1 MRYIRPGL
9 VAFVLVAALS
19 LPANAGFATAFTVN
33 SVGDGGDSNTLD
45 GICDDGTGRCT
56 LRAAIQQANAS
67 AGADTIGFNLP
78 GPGPY
83 SIAPASPLPAVSD
96 TLTTDGTT
104 QPGFVGM
111 PIVELRGDAAGANA
125 DGLLLSSLNNV
136 VKGLIV
142 NRFSG
147 NGIDIKGNT
156 ATGNALYGN
165 FIGTD
170 RTGTVSIG
178 NSGSGVIVASNNNT
192 IGGASPTERN
202 IISGN
207 GFFGLQIAS
216 STGNVVR
223 GNFIGTDKTGTTQLS
238 NATGLFIGSAGGNTV
253 GGTGAGEGN
262 LISGNRSDGI
272 RFQGLGSANFVQGNL
287 IGTDV
292 TGTRDLGNALSGIQC
307 FIAPGNI
314 IGGSQPAARNVISGN
329 DAAGITLDSAGC
341 DHYQIQG
348 NYIGTDVTGGEP
360 LGNSGDG
367 VLTLLSD
374 TLIGGTG
381 SGEANVIA
389 YNGRHGVAIGGSA
402 VRNTVRSNSIFA
414 NAGLGIDLGLDGV
427 TPNDPGDP
435 DSGANN
441 LQNYPVIGAAGT
453 SGGSTTISGSL
464 NSSPAATF
472 QLDFFANTQCD
483 PSLFGEGERFL
494 GATTVVTNS
503 SGDASFTVTFAGV
516 DLDADHDG
524 VKEAVT
530 ATVTDASG
538 NTSEFSRCLGSG
550 DNCPAWA
557 NPAQNLPP
565 WPVPPN
571 DPDCDGFSTRVEN
584 PVGTNPL
591 AHCGTNAWPADIN
604 NDGFSDI
611 SDISLVGGFFG
622 KPVGP
627 SPNAPARYDVAP
639 DPPDGFVDIS
649 DIVKIGG
656 FFGKSCTP

>member
-253 GGTGAGEGN
+253 G
-262 LISGNRSDGI
+262 
-272 RFQGLGSANFVQGNL
+272 
-287 IGTDV
+287 
-292 TGTRDLGNALSGIQC
+292 
-307 FIAPGNI
+307 
-314 IGGSQPAARNVISGN
+314 
-329 DAAGITLDSAGC
+329 
-341 DHYQIQG
+341 
-348 NYIGTDVTGGEP
+348 
-360 LGNSGDG
+360 
-367 VLTLLSD
+367 
-374 TLIGGTG
+374 
-381 SGEANVIA
+381 
-389 YNGRHGVAIGGSA
+389 
-402 VRNTVRSNSIFA
+402 FA
-414 NAGLGIDLGLDGV
+414 
-427 TPNDPGDP
+427 
-435 DSGANN
+435 
-441 LQNYPVIGAAGT
+441 Q
-453 SGGSTTISGSL
+453 
-464 NSSPAATF
+464 
-472 QLDFFANTQCD
+472 
-483 PSLFGEGERFL
+483 
-494 GATTVVTNS
+494 
-503 SGDASFTVTFAGV
+503 
-516 DLDADHDG
+516 
-524 VKEAVT
+524 
-530 ATVTDASG
+530 
-538 NTSEFSRCLGSG
+538 FS
-550 DNCPAWA
+550 
-557 NPAQNLPP
+557 
-565 WPVPPN
+565 
-571 DPDCDGFSTRVEN
+571 
-584 PVGTNPL
+584 
-591 AHCGTNAWPADIN
+591 
-604 NDGFSDI
+604 
-611 SDISLVGGFFG
+611 
-622 KPVGP
+622 
-627 SPNAPARYDVAP
+627 
-639 DPPDGFVDIS
+639 
-649 DIVKIGG
+649 
-656 FFGKSCTP
+656 